1 MKYVYSKL
9 KNKRAFRRCSR
20 DITSSNVI
28 CFQSSNVR
36 TGSKKAHLGSHF
48 TKFKDV
54 RVCFHRTICS
64 PREIKKQNKTQIAKG
79 YPQYSDL
86 KQHKRLLAFSVN
98 AQIEIK

>member
-9 KNKRAFRRCSR
+9 KNNTFRRCSR

-28 CFQSSNVR
+28 CFQSSNLR

-64 PREIKKQNKTQIAKG
+64 PREIENKQTQIAKG

-86 KQHKRLLAFSVN
+86 KQHKRLLAFSIN

>member
-9 KNKRAFRRCSR
+9 KNKCTFRRCSR

-64 PREIKKQNKTQIAKG
+64 PLKNKTKPKLQKDI
-79 YPQYSDL
+79 L
-86 KQHKRLLAFSVN
+86 NIL
-98 AQIEIK
+98 I